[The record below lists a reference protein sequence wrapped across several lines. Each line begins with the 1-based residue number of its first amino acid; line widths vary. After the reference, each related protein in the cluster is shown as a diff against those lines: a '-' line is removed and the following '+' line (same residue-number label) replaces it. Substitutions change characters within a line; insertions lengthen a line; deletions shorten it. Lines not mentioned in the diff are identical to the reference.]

1 LQAAIKTKYGIT
13 AELVEGVGGIFDV
26 MIDGR
31 TVYSNQETYRF
42 PTDEEI
48 FAEVDAAKRAH

>member
-1 LQAAIKTKYGIT
+1 LQAAIKNKYGI
-13 AELVEGVGGIFDV
+13 AANLREGISGIFEV
-26 MIDGR
+26 AIEGK

-48 FAEVDAAKRAH
+48 FEKIDALKT

>member
-1 LQAAIKTKYGIT
+1 MQAAIKNRYGIT
-13 AELVEGVGGIFDV
+13 SNLREGVAGIFEV
-26 MIDGR
+26 AIDGS

-48 FAEVDAAKRAH
+48 FAKIDALKK